1 MLLLLLDYLY
11 SFIVL
16 YHYEGPWCVDFVV
29 NEESHIFCSFLQV
42 LDAMSSFGLGV
53 DDASHAFTVSRAVRR
68 AMKERG
74 LSAVEAIDD
83 LSSKLN
89 ISNLVTSSP
98 SEELVDDDQTLV
110 STSRPSSPAQQQRTA
125 PAPTPATADRISTQ
139 QQHRK
144 RKASAKTNHKN
155 TKQKKTLSRKRPA
168 PSSND
173 EKKFSSSRERADSVT
188 EAVEAKAK
196 KARRSSPEDS
206 PSPEAPSDASIIVR
220 SKRNASNL
228 TRDEQPQ
235 SSTP

>member
-1 MLLLLLDYLY
+1 
-11 SFIVL
+11 
-16 YHYEGPWCVDFVV
+16 
-29 NEESHIFCSFLQV
+29 
-42 LDAMSSFGLGV
+42 MSSFGLGV

-98 SEELVDDDQTLV
+98 SEELVDDDDQTLV

-125 PAPTPATADRISTQ
+125 PAPTPATTDRISSQ

-155 TKQKKTLSRKRPA
+155 TKQKKTPSRKRPA

-206 PSPEAPSDASIIVR
+206 PSPETSSDASIIVR